1 MMEKFKDVCDL
12 LGEGFLYDGV
22 YDILVD
28 SPYAKRLP
36 PAHRDK
42 YLTGAIDVMDK
53 CINCFNYFRAT
64 EKGQRYTLSD
74 PLDSLRIYRRVLG
87 SLRNVLKEKVYKPMS
102 VQEEEKFVLDKF
114 NRYKEIL
121 TCIKDGKEVSNEEKQ
136 EIIDLFQ
143 EMRKDTLSET
153 AHLLQ
158 VGYI

>member
-1 MMEKFKDVCDL
+1 MMKNVDEIARV

-28 SPYAKRLP
+28 SPCAKRLS

-42 YLTGAIDVMDK
+42 YLTEAIDVMDK
-53 CINCFNYFRAT
+53 CINCSNYFHAT

-74 PLDSLRIYRRVLG
+74 PINSLRINMRVLK
-87 SLRNVLKEKVYKPMS
+87 SLRNVLKEKGCRLMS

-114 NRYKEIL
+114 YHYKEIL

-143 EMRKDTLSET
+143 GMREDTLSET
-153 AHLLQ
+153 EDLLQ
-158 VGYI
+158 IGYI

>member
-12 LGEGFLYDGV
+12 LSEGFLYDGV

-28 SPYAKRLP
+28 SPYAKQLP
-36 PAHRDK
+36 PARRDK
-42 YLTGAIDVMDK
+42 YLTRAIDVMDM

-64 EKGQRYTLSD
+64 EKGQRYTLND
-74 PLDSLRIYRRVLG
+74 PINSLRIYTRVLK

-102 VQEEEKFVLDKF
+102 VQEAEKFVLDKL

-121 TCIKDGKEVSNEEKQ
+121 TCIKNGKEVSNEEKQ

-158 VGYI
+158 IGYI